1 MRTIT
6 LVLLLLLATSV
17 LAEDKPATTS
27 YDAALA
33 ARLGADERGMQR
45 YMFVI
50 LTTGPKTDLAEAER
64 NELFSGHMANIGKL
78 ANEGKLIVAGPLS
91 KNDRNYRGIFIFDV
105 KTEQEARALLDTDP
119 AVAAGLL
126 GFEVY
131 GWYGSA
137 ALKETFA
144 IHKRIDKSSQ

>member
-1 MRTIT
+1 MRNIFPV
-6 LVLLLLLATSV
+6 LFLLLTTPAI
-17 LAEDKPATTS
+17 AGDKPATPS

-33 ARLGADERGMQR
+33 ARLGADERGMKR

-50 LTTGPKTDLAEAER
+50 LTTGPKTDLPEAER

-105 KTEQEARALLDTDP
+105 KTDAEASALLETDP

-144 IHKRIDKSSQ
+144 IHKHIDKTSQ